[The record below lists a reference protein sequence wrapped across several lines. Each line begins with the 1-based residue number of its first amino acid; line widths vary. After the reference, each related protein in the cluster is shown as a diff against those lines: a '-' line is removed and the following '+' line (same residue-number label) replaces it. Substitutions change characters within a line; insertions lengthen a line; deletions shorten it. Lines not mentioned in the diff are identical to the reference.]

1 MLDFHLSV
9 QPETEKRLKKIL
21 NSIKDQEK
29 FAQSIIDYQINELPK
44 SNLNL
49 KLDLA
54 ALEKQYQMTSKEFD
68 QQFFQGILGDE
79 SDLIIW
85 PGLYEMLLQNEAN
98 LQELK

>member
-29 FAQSIIDYQINELPK
+29 FVQSIIDYQIAELQK

-54 ALEKQYQMTSKEFD
+54 DIEKQYKMTSKEFY
-68 QQFFQGILGDE
+68 QQF
-79 SDLIIW
+79 
-85 PGLYEMLLQNEAN
+85 
-98 LQELK
+98 

>member
-29 FAQSIIDYQINELPK
+29 FAQSIIDYQIAELQK

-54 ALEKQYQMTSKEFD
+54 ALEKQYQMTSPEFY
-68 QQFFQGILGDE
+68 QQFSCGILGDE
-79 SDLIIW
+79 LDFIVWS
-85 PGLYEMLLQNEAN
+85 GLYEMLLQNEAN